1 MTMFSKAITRT
12 TRTIICRSS
21 ISQLPRQQ
29 HHQRVAALSTQT
41 SQAMAKLQA
50 ALEDYRLQQ

>member
-1 MTMFSKAITRT
+1 MFSKAITRST
-12 TRTIICRSS
+12 GTMICRSN
-21 ISQLPRQQ
+21 ILYQLPKQ
-29 HHQRVAALSTQT
+29 HHQQSVAALSTQT